1 MHMRNICQV
10 YTPGGG
16 THLLK
21 HAKSGLTQA
30 KTSETPGKVIALTNT
45 ATAAKLVTQKMMIPY
60 STPSRW
66 LPAPSVHVGLP
77 EAPAAARLHAY
88 LTTDRWLT
96 ILSVCSPCTAFSSA
110 AHQPPAGHLHLSEGL
125 LRRSSFHLARTNER
139 FLAQHHRL
147 LQGTSCRGASTLP
160 DAAEVVRRAHC
171 GTAIGEYR
179 PWAVSPKSKLDTQRS
194 HKLNTA
200 GQIMV
205 TSDTTAEDRGSMKAN
220 SGSMKFPKTR
230 SRGKY
235 IRMKTD
241 SIDDPLV
248 TVRH

>member
-1 MHMRNICQV
+1 M
-10 YTPGGG
+10 
-16 THLLK
+16 
-21 HAKSGLTQA
+21 
-30 KTSETPGKVIALTNT
+30 IALTNT
-45 ATAAKLVTQKMMIPY
+45 ATAAILVSPKMMFPY
-60 STPSRW
+60 STPW
-66 LPAPSVHVGLP
+66 KGLPAKSVHVGLP
-77 EAPAAARLHAY
+77 EAPAATRLHAY
-88 LTTDRWLT
+88 LTTECWLT
-96 ILSVCSPCTAFSSA
+96 ILSVCSPCTPFSSA
-110 AHQPPAGHLHLSEGL
+110 AHQPPAGQLHLYEWL
-125 LRRSSFHLARTNER
+125 LRRSSFHLARTNEP

-160 DAAEVVRRAHC
+160 DVAEVVRRAHC

-179 PWAVSPKSKLDTQRS
+179 PWAVSRKSKLDTQRS
-194 HKLNTA
+194 HEVNTA

-205 TSDTTAEDRGSMKAN
+205 TSDTTADHRGLMKAN

-248 TVRH
+248 TVWR